1 MDNEAPNRF
10 DVTMDV
16 EIAEIRDFLAQHEP
30 YSMLPP
36 TVLDALPR
44 QLTARYYRRG
54 TTLVAVGQ
62 ENNNMYILRSGAVDI
77 FDALGALT
85 DRAGPGDSFGM
96 SNVLAGAPSRYT
108 LYASEDSLCLLMAA
122 EVFHHL
128 MQTQPTFSQFFVQ
141 QQAGRMR
148 AAVQTVHV
156 SDEGSAIM
164 RTRVRETVRKKPIT
178 TSPET
183 SIRDAAVIMTEKNV
197 SALLVMQGSQ
207 LVGIITDRDLRSRV
221 VAAGLDAS
229 SPVSSIMT
237 ASPVTIDADK
247 LAFEVL
253 VEMTQRKLHHLP
265 VTEEGRL
272 VGMITAGD
280 LMRLEQANPAY
291 LVSQIVNQTTI
302 EGLKA
307 TVARVG
313 TVVEHLVAQDAT
325 ADDIA
330 RVITAIADA
339 TTRKVINFVEAEIGH
354 PPVHYCWVAL
364 GSQGRLET
372 GLQSDQDNA
381 IILDDAV
388 RPEHHP
394 YFEELATKVV
404 NGLAECGYHR
414 CPGDM
419 MASNPQWNQP
429 LKVWGTY
436 FSRWINEPTPDA
448 LLNAQTFFDM
458 RPVYGDNLLFTQ
470 LQGAITNRTP
480 NATRFK
486 TYLATQAQRF
496 QPPLGFFRDFV
507 LEQEGEHRNTLDV
520 KAGGITA
527 IVAMARLFA
536 LANGIREVN
545 TLARLRSAASLGAL
559 REENAADLADS
570 FEFINY
576 VRIRHQV
583 RQIRAGEQ
591 PDNHVAPSE
600 LSSFEKRHLREAFQI
615 IRKMQAALG
624 FTHQTHLTS

>member
-1 MDNEAPNRF
+1 
-10 DVTMDV
+10 MDV
-16 EIAEIRDFLAQHEP
+16 ELAEIRDFLAQHEP
-30 YSMLPP
+30 YSTLPAA
-36 TVLDALPR
+36 VLDALPR

-62 ENNNMYILRSGAVDI
+62 ENSITYILRSGAVDI
-77 FDALGALT
+77 FDELGAFN
-85 DRAGPGDSFGM
+85 DKAGPGDSFGM
-96 SNVLAGAPSRYT
+96 SSVLAGAPMRYT
-108 LYASEDSLCLLMAA
+108 LYASEDSLCLLMEASL
-122 EVFHHL
+122 FHDL
-128 MQTQPTFSQFFVQ
+128 MRTQPTFSQFFLEK
-141 QQAGRMR
+141 QAGRMR

-164 RTRVRETVRKKPIT
+164 RTRVRETVRREPIT
-178 TSPET
+178 TNPET
-183 SIRDAAVIMTEKNV
+183 SIHDAAVVMTQNNV
-197 SALLVMQGSQ
+197 SALLVMQGSR
-207 LVGIITDRDLRSRV
+207 LVGIVTDRDVRSKV
-221 VAAGLDAS
+221 VAAGLDPSA
-229 SPVSSIMT
+229 PVRSIMT
-237 ASPVTIDADK
+237 ERPITIDADK

-280 LMRLEQANPAY
+280 LMRLEQASPAY
-291 LVSQIVNQTTI
+291 LVSQIVNQTTM

-307 TVARVG
+307 TAARVG

-339 TTRKVINFVEAEIGH
+339 TCRKVINFVEAEIGH
-354 PPVHYCWVAL
+354 PPAHYCWVAL

-381 IILDDAV
+381 IILHDAV
-388 RPEHHP
+388 LPEHRP
-394 YFEELATKVV
+394 YFEELARKVV
-404 NGLAECGYHR
+404 DGLAECGYRR

-429 LKVWGTY
+429 LKVWGSY

-458 RPVYGDNLLFTQ
+458 RPVYGDNQLFAQ
-470 LQGAITNRTP
+470 LQGAVAKRTP
-480 NATRFK
+480 NATRFQ
-486 TYLATQAQRF
+486 THLATQAQRF

-507 LEQEGEHRNTLDV
+507 LEHEGEHLNTLDV

-527 IVAMARLFA
+527 IVQMARLFA
-536 LANGIREVN
+536 LANGVREVN

-559 REENAADLADS
+559 SEENAADLADS

-583 RQIRAGEQ
+583 RQIRAGQQ
-591 PDNHVAPSE
+591 PDNHIAPSE
-600 LSSFEKRHLREAFQI
+600 LSSFEKRHLREAFTI
-615 IRKMQAALG
+615 IRKMQGALG

>member
-1 MDNEAPNRF
+1 
-10 DVTMDV
+10 MDV
-16 EIAEIRDFLAQHEP
+16 ELAEVRDFLAQHEP
-30 YSMLPP
+30 YSTLPAA
-36 TVLDALPR
+36 VLDAIPR

-62 ENNNMYILRSGAVDI
+62 ENSITYILRSGAVDI
-77 FDALGALT
+77 FDEIGAFN
-85 DRAGPGDSFGM
+85 DKAGPGDSFGM
-96 SNVLAGAPSRYT
+96 SSVLAGTPMRYT
-108 LYASEDSLCLLMAA
+108 LYASEDSLCLLMEA
-122 EVFHHL
+122 ELFHHL
-128 MQTQPTFSQFFVQ
+128 MRTQPTFSQFFLEK
-141 QQAGRMR
+141 QAGRMR

-156 SDEGSAIM
+156 SDEGSPIM
-164 RTRVRETVRKKPIT
+164 RTRVRETVRREPIT
-178 TSPET
+178 TSPQT
-183 SIRDAAVIMTEKNV
+183 SIRDAAVLMTENNV
-197 SALLVMQGSQ
+197 SALLVMQGSR
-207 LVGIITDRDLRSRV
+207 LVGIVTDRDVRSKV
-221 VAAGLDAS
+221 VATGLDPSAA
-229 SPVSSIMT
+229 VSSIMT
-237 ASPVTIDADK
+237 ARPITIDADK

-253 VEMTQRKLHHLP
+253 VEMTQSKLHHLP
-265 VTEEGRL
+265 VTEDGRL

-291 LVSQIVNQTTI
+291 LVSQIVNQTTL
-302 EGLKA
+302 ESLKA
-307 TVARVG
+307 TAARVG

-339 TTRKVINFVEAEIGH
+339 TCRKVINFVEAEIGH
-354 PPVHYCWVAL
+354 PPAHYCWVAL

-381 IILDDAV
+381 IILHDAV
-388 RPEHHP
+388 LPEHRP
-394 YFEELATKVV
+394 YFEELARKVV
-404 NGLAECGYHR
+404 DGLAECGYRR

-429 LKVWGTY
+429 LKVWGSY

-458 RPVYGDNLLFTQ
+458 RPVYGDNQLFAQ
-470 LQGAITNRTP
+470 LQGAVAKRTP
-480 NATRFK
+480 NATRFQ
-486 TYLATQAQRF
+486 THLATQAQRF

-507 LEQEGEHRNTLDV
+507 LEHEGEHLNTLDV

-527 IVAMARLFA
+527 IVQMARLFA
-536 LANGIREVN
+536 LANGVREVN

-559 REENAADLADS
+559 SEENAADLADS

-583 RQIRAGEQ
+583 RQIRAGQQ
-591 PDNHVAPSE
+591 PDNHIAPSE
-600 LSSFEKRHLREAFQI
+600 LSSFEKRHLREAFTI
-615 IRKMQAALG
+615 IRKMQGALG

>member
-1 MDNEAPNRF
+1 
-10 DVTMDV
+10 MDV
-16 EIAEIRDFLAQHEP
+16 ELAEIRDFLAQYEP
-30 YSMLPP
+30 YNSLPAA
-36 TVLDALPR
+36 VLDALPR

-62 ENNNMYILRSGAVDI
+62 ENHYMYILRSGAVDI
-77 FDALGALT
+77 FDALGALA
-85 DRAGPGDSFGM
+85 DKAGPGDSFGM
-96 SNVLAGAPSRYT
+96 SSVMADAPSRYT
-108 LYASEDSLCLLMAA
+108 LYASEDSLCLLMEAQ
-122 EVFHHL
+122 VFHHL
-128 MQTQPTFSQFFVQ
+128 MRTQPTFSKFFVK

-148 AAVQTVHV
+148 AAIQTVHV

-164 RTRVRETVRKKPIT
+164 RTRVREIIRKTPIT
-178 TSPET
+178 TTPDT
-183 SIRDAAVIMTEKNV
+183 TIRDAAVLMTEQNV
-197 SALLVMQGSQ
+197 SALLVMQGSR
-207 LVGIITDRDLRSRV
+207 LAGIVTDRDLRSKV
-221 VAAGLDAS
+221 VAPGLS
-229 SPVSSIMT
+229 GSEPVSSIMT
-237 ASPVTIDADK
+237 SRPVTIDADK

-253 VEMTQRKLHHLP
+253 VEMTQRKFHHLP

-291 LVSQIVNQTTI
+291 LVSNIVNQTTM

-307 TVARVG
+307 TAARIG
-313 TVVEHLVAQDAT
+313 TVVEHLVTEDAT

-330 RVITAIADA
+330 RVVTAIADA
-339 TTRKVINFVEAEIGH
+339 LTRKVINFVEAEMGQ

-388 RPEHHP
+388 RPEDRP
-394 YFEELATKVV
+394 YFEELAAKVV
-404 NGLAECGYHR
+404 QGLAECGYHL

-419 MASNPQWNQP
+419 MASNPKWNQP

-436 FSRWINEPTPDA
+436 FSGWINEPEPEA

-458 RPVYGDNLLFTQ
+458 RPVYGDNLLFTR
-470 LQGAITNRTP
+470 LQAAILNWTP
-480 NATRFK
+480 KSTRFK
-486 TYLATQAQRF
+486 AYLAKQAQRF
-496 QPPLGFFRDFV
+496 QPPIGFFRDFV

-527 IVAMARLFA
+527 IVQMARLFA
-536 LANGIREVN
+536 LSNGIREVN
-545 TLARLRSAASLGAL
+545 TLARLRSAASLGML
-559 REENAADLADS
+559 SEENATDLADS

-576 VRIRHQV
+576 LRIRHQV
-583 RQIRAGEQ
+583 RQVRAGQ
-591 PDNHVAPSE
+591 APDNHIAPAE

-615 IRKMQAALG
+615 IRKMQSALA